1 MVPKPEHYMT
11 SPSDAHELVH
21 GLDKPSVFGSIS
33 DIHLCE
39 ERPEDSMIFPGP
51 RRVAPESIAT
61 VDALITR
68 CRAFDKEDFMV
79 TMNGEF
85 FRGRH
90 ESRAVDGGWYR
101 LRRMPP
107 EPPRLDS
114 LPTKLPMPLKRL
126 LMSSRLNQGGLVYV
140 VGAPAQGK
148 TTTASAALVSRLT
161 QFGGFAL
168 TVEDPPE
175 MPLNG
180 WHGDGYC
187 SQTWVAGDGVADWA
201 ESFRCV
207 LRSQP
212 AGTISILYV
221 GEVRDAES
229 AHAMLRAAAN
239 GFLVIST
246 GFGTD
251 IVSGLESLHHLA
263 GAQATWLGSFSG
275 LLRLVVY
282 QRIVNEQLVASS
294 LASLNG
300 TTSVAAKIRTGNFNN
315 LLTDIQFQSNQAMLG
330 VDVFDDQAG

>member
-1 MVPKPEHYMT
+1 MPDNTMKPCANLPEQ
-11 SPSDAHELVH
+11 SGQDSS
-21 GLDKPSVFGSIS
+21 GVFGSIS

-39 ERPEDSMIFPGP
+39 ERPENSMIFPGP
-51 RRVAPESIAT
+51 RRLSPET
-61 VDALITR
+61 MPQVEALITR
-68 CRAFDKEDFMV
+68 CRAFDKQDFMV

-90 ESRAVDGGWYR
+90 EVRAVDGCWYR

-107 EPPRLDS
+107 QPPTLDS
-114 LPTKLPMPLKRL
+114 LPTKLPAPLKRL
-126 LMSSRLNQGGLVYV
+126 LLSPRLSQGGLVYV

-148 TTTASAALVSRLT
+148 TTTASGTLVSRL
-161 QFGGFAL
+161 QRYGGFAL

-180 WHGDGYC
+180 WHDGGYC
-187 SQTWVAGDGVADWA
+187 SQTWVAGDGEADWA
-201 ESFRCV
+201 ESFRGV

-221 GEVRDAES
+221 GEVRDTES

-251 IVSGLESLHHLA
+251 IISGLESLYHLA
-263 GAQATWLGSFSG
+263 GAQPTWLTSFSG
-275 LLRLVVY
+275 LLRLVVH
-282 QRIVNEQLVASS
+282 QRIVNGQMVAGS

-330 VDVFDDQAG
+330 IDVFEDQVG